1 MKLSIIPKESGKAK
15 ASALFFVKQSIQF
28 SDVLTE
34 AGEKQVESAL
44 KSMKDGIFADLEFLE
59 IDGKATFF
67 VDAAKERGLSGLD
80 HLRMAGYRLAKV
92 AAQKQIPVVSL
103 MLADAAP
110 EQFKAIAHGLAY
122 ADYKFDA
129 YKSKKKESFQ
139 VTFEIVA
146 GTQVAAFK
154 KIAADVAVEQKAVTL
169 AKNLVNTPAA
179 DMTPADFVDRAKT
192 IAKFTQGLSIKIRDM
207 KQLQKEGFMGHVT
220 VGKGSSRP
228 PFMVTISYDGTK
240 FASATAMR
248 SAAAVKRGTR
258 TSADHL
264 VIVGKG
270 LCFDTG
276 GLCLKPPKSMPE
288 MISDMTGAA
297 TALAAIQAIATL
309 KLPLKVSAVLCLA
322 ENAIGNTSVLPGD
335 IFTAKNGKT
344 VMVDNTDAEGRLV
357 LSDGLAEAGLIGAT
371 HIIDIATLTGAMVR
385 ALGYAVTGFFANDD
399 DLALNTINAGEACC
413 EKFWS
418 MPLEEEYADA
428 LKDKFA
434 DLKNTG
440 SDAGAISAALF
451 LQEFVP
457 ENTAW
462 AHWDIAGTAFVTKK
476 WKYTEYG
483 ATGFGVQTLIEM
495 ARRLSATADKDCTES
510 EYKQV

>member
-1 MKLSIIPKESGKAK
+1 MKLNISQKASGKAN

-28 SDVLTE
+28 SDVLNET
-34 AGEKQVESAL
+34 AEKQAESVLAG
-44 KSMKDGIFADLEFLE
+44 MKDGVFEDLEFVELDNKPT
-59 IDGKATFF
+59 IF
-67 VDAAKERGLSGLD
+67 VDAAKDRGISSLD
-80 HLRMAGYRLAKV
+80 HLRTAAFRLAKK
-92 AAQKQIPVVSL
+92 AMQKQIPMVSL
-103 MLADAAP
+103 MLADAAD
-110 EQFKAIAHGLAY
+110 EQFKAIAHGLHY

-129 YKSKKKESFQ
+129 YKSKQKDNFQ

-146 GTQVAAFK
+146 GDRAASFK
-154 KIAADVAVEQKAVTL
+154 KVAEEVAIEQKAITL
-169 AKNLVNTPAA
+169 TRNLVNTPGS
-179 DMTPADFVDRAKT
+179 DLTPAEFVERAKT
-192 IAKFTQGLSIKIRDM
+192 VAKYTNGLSIKIRDA
-207 KQLQKEGFMGHVT
+207 KQLVKEGFNGIAT
-220 VGKGSSRP
+220 VGKGSATP
-228 PFMVTISYDGTK
+228 PFMVTLSYNG
-240 FASATAMR
+240 AGR
-248 SAAAVKRGTR
+248 TR
-258 TSADHL
+258 TSKDHL

-270 LCFDTG
+270 LTFDTG

-309 KLPLKVSAVLCLA
+309 ELPIKVSAVLCLA
-322 ENAIGNTSVLPGD
+322 ENRIGEHAMLPGD

-344 VMVDNTDAEGRLV
+344 VMVDNTDAEGRLA

-371 HIIDIATLTGAMVR
+371 HIIDLATLTGAMVR
-385 ALGYAVTGFFANDD
+385 ALGYAVAGFFSNDD
-399 DLALNTINAGEACC
+399 ALALNVINCGEACC

-457 ENTAW
+457 ADTAW
-462 AHWDIAGTAFVTKK
+462 SHWDIAGTAFVTKK

-483 ATGFGVQTLIEM
+483 ATGFGVQTLVEL
-495 ARRLSATADKDCTES
+495 ARRMAAGENAENETK
-510 EYKQV
+510 EYAEV

>member
-1 MKLSIIPKESGKAK
+1 MKTNIVSTATGKAN
-15 ASALFFVKQSIQF
+15 AYALFFVKKSVQF
-28 SDVLTE
+28 SNVLSE
-34 AGEKQVESAL
+34 NAEKQVESVL
-44 KSMKDGIFADLEFLE
+44 NGMEDGPFEDMEFLE
-59 IDGKATFF
+59 IDNQPTIF
-67 VDAAKERGLSGLD
+67 VNAAKERGISSLD
-80 HLRMAGYRLAKV
+80 HLRMAAYRLAKR
-92 AAQKQIPVVSL
+92 ASKRQIPMVSM

-110 EQFKAIAHGLAY
+110 EQFKSILHGLHY

-129 YKSKKKESFQ
+129 YKSKQKEAFQ
-139 VTFEIVA
+139 VSFEIVA
-146 GTQVAAFK
+146 GEQAAAFK
-154 KIAADVAVEQKAVTL
+154 KIAEEVAVENKAIVL
-169 AKNLVNTPAA
+169 AKNLINTSSSDLTPAE
-179 DMTPADFVDRAKT
+179 FVENANT
-192 IAKFTQGLSIKIRDM
+192 IAKYTPGLSIKVRNM
-207 KQLQKEGFMGHVT
+207 KQLEKEGFMGHVT
-220 VGKGSSRP
+220 VGKGSSHE
-228 PFMVTISYDGTK
+228 PFMITLSYDGSK
-240 FASATAMR
+240 GAGKNAKKNA
-248 SAAAVKRGTR
+248 R

-270 LCFDTG
+270 LTFDTG

-288 MISDMTGAA
+288 MISDMSGAA

-309 KLPLKVSAVLCLA
+309 ELPIKVSAVCCLA
-322 ENAIGNTSVLPGD
+322 ENAIGNKSVLPGD

-371 HIIDIATLTGAMVR
+371 HIVDLATLTGAMVR
-385 ALGYAVTGFFANDD
+385 ALGYAVAGFFSNDD
-399 DLALNTINAGEACC
+399 ALALNVINCGEACC

-440 SDAGAISAALF
+440 SDAGAIAAALF

-462 AHWDIAGTAFVTKK
+462 AHWDIAGTAFVNKA

-483 ATGFGVQTLIEM
+483 ATGFGVQTLIEL
-495 ARRLSATADKDCTES
+495 ARRMSGVVCENEANEEDNGEYATVEA
-510 EYKQV
+510 